1 MITYLNL
8 NKVNRILIILN
19 AHLLNIIQSQ
29 VENICKK
36 IRQPTQRSENIPQVS
51 SAHKNITVDDCFPF
65 CTREV
70 LSLIQKELEKQGS
83 FSVFISI
90 YYPLTSMSMIQRR
103 LSIAIPSR
111 KLWFWFLKKLFQAT
125 YDLQNEH
132 QTGGTLNL
140 GNRKYL
146 ALRLSSNGNGEQF
159 QSHNCLF
166 QVLHTEKYK
175 RERYTGARAHLPASL
190 CVSA

>member
-19 AHLLNIIQSQ
+19 AHLLKIIQSQ
-29 VENICKK
+29 VENICKT

-70 LSLIQKELEKQGS
+70 LSLTQKELEKQDS

-111 KLWFWFLKKLFQAT
+111 KLCFWFLKKLFQAT
-125 YDLQNEH
+125 YDLIILCKMNIRH
-132 QTGGTLNL
+132 L

-146 ALRLSSNGNGEQF
+146 ALRLLSNGNGEQF

-190 CVSA
+190 CVST